1 MKLPDSEPQNDAQ
14 IDAEATALPMIPVTI
29 LSGFLGAGKT
39 TLLKLILSTFHGKRI
54 AVIENEFGEEIGVE
68 SLVAKDGVSGDVM
81 DDFYELNNGCV
92 CCTVRDDLVNTLER
106 LLERRN
112 RFDYIIVET
121 TGMADPGK
129 VASIFWVDDELEGRI
144 YLDGI
149 VTLVDSPRLDFHL
162 KHVDTQR
169 ETAAQLAY
177 ADRILLNKVDLV
189 PDDEQRAVIVR
200 KVTEI
205 NGMATIKWTEKSKVD
220 LADILDIKSFTTSRA
235 EQVEKELRAFMN
247 NNIENESLKVYN
259 NNQLIHTSGMQ
270 TICVRIRVGSL
281 DQDFLERWLGE
292 LLWEQEYED
301 VGTETTLGTTAI
313 SRQKLFRIKGVVA
326 IVGKANKFIL
336 QAVHELFEVY
346 ASDECWTE
354 NSLMSDTNRVTQV
367 VFIGLHLR
375 KDELESG
382 LRRCVVADATNL

>member
-39 TLLKLILSTFHGKRI
+39 TLLKFILSTFHGKRI

-162 KHVDTQR
+162 KHADTQR

-177 ADRILLNKVDLV
+177 ADRILLNKVDLI

-205 NGMATIKWTEKSKVD
+205 NGLATIKWTEKSRVD

-235 EQVEKELRAFMN
+235 EQVEKELRTFMN

-270 TICVRIRVGSL
+270 TICVRIRVGPL
-281 DQDFLERWLGE
+281 DQDYLERWLGE

-301 VGTETTLGTTAI
+301 IGTETALGTTAI

-354 NSLMSDTNRVTQV
+354 NSLMGDTNRVTQV
-367 VFIGLHLR
+367 VFIGLHLC